1 MALPIFLAEDDP
13 ALREQL
19 IQAMDAVCDAKVV
32 ATAETEAQATG
43 WLRGHPHEWELGV
56 LDLFLRQGTG
66 MGVLRALDSPQERD
80 RMVVLTNS
88 ATAEN
93 RATCLALGANAV
105 FDKTLEL
112 EEFLQHC
119 RDYRAQQDRG
129 QGGKANRG
137 REDKPS

>member
-19 IQAMDAVCDAKVV
+19 IQAMDAVCNAKVV

-43 WLRGHPHEWELGV
+43 WLRGHPDEWELGV

-112 EEFLQHC
+112 DEFLQHC
-119 RDYRAQQDRG
+119 RDYRALQDRG
-129 QGGKANRG
+129 QGDKANRE
-137 REDKPS
+137 REDKPG